1 MSVSS
6 KCAAGPTPA
15 FDDSVVRDEAALLAA
30 LVGCGRRD
38 APAGAAMAALAAYW
52 RSLAGG
58 GPAQRRC
65 LLDALR
71 LAVRHGETGAR
82 AWLPVVL
89 GETDAGLV
97 AVGVTGYLGGTLA
110 SVEHRERALA
120 DVCDWIARGLP
131 LNRVAVFVALLAQRD
146 AGLPERLAGL
156 RGRLADEEARA
167 VWGAADRS
175 EPATAEFIA
184 DWQATLVAAE
194 R

>member
-6 KCAAGPTPA
+6 PCAAGPTPA
-15 FDDSVVRDEAALLAA
+15 FEDSVVHDAALLTA

-38 APAGAAMAALAAYW
+38 APAGAAMAALVAYW
-52 RSLAGG
+52 RSIASTGLV
-58 GPAQRRC
+58 QRRRQ
-65 LLDALR
+65 LDALR
-71 LAVRHGETGAR
+71 LAVRHGETSAR

-89 GETDAGLV
+89 GEIDAGLV
-97 AVGVTGYLGGTLA
+97 ATAVSGYLGGTLA

-131 LNRVAVFVALLAQRD
+131 LDRVAVFVALLAQRD
-146 AGLPERLAGL
+146 TTLPQRLAGL
-156 RGRLADEEARA
+156 RGLLADGEARA
-167 VWGAADRS
+167 VLAAADRS

-184 DWQATLVAAE
+184 DWQAMLAAVE